1 MFKALR
7 RLPLTRKLV
16 LFIVATSVLPLLIVG
31 LTSTEISKSIVQ
43 EEVRQ
48 YTVELMVKQKD
59 YLELLQDQVEG
70 LIANLASIEELKSAM
85 QETAQNPDDFIHF
98 PADSLCRNGYD
109 RTGLI
114 SVFRQLN
121 SRKSEKFP
129 TRCRRAT
136 ERTGKS
142 KAGSRKGRND
152 PGTEFR
158 YPQGSGE

>member
-16 LFIVATSVLPLLIVG
+16 LFLVATSVLPLLIVG

-85 QETAQNPDDFIHF
+85 QETAQNPDDFTRLATQAKI
-98 PADSLCRNGYD
+98 GYILSGYSNL
-109 RTGLI
+109 RGLVSI
-114 SVFRQLN
+114 DVFSMGGNHYHVGDTLNIKEIRQLIDN
-121 SRKSEKFP
+121 HVVLVQP
-129 TRCRRAT
+129 
-136 ERTGKS
+136 
-142 KAGSRKGRND
+142 
-152 PGTEFR
+152 P
-158 YPQGSGE
+158 